1 MGLHPKTPP
10 GSVRRSC
17 PSPSIY
23 RNPRPAQEIRPAG
36 RRRAAFV
43 DHFVLLRFIGIRA
56 RHGKSVPRVV
66 AGQRSSIMPFSFDL
80 SESTPGAGNPS
91 RGSPPGSVRRSC
103 PSPSIYRNPCPA
115 REIRPAGRRR
125 AAFVD
130 HFVLLRFIGIRARR
144 GKSVPRVA
152 AGQRSS
158 VMPFSFDLSESTP
171 GAGNPSRGSSSEN
184 AAGQRSSVMPFSF
197 DLSESTPGAGNPS
210 RGSPPG
216 SVRRSCPSPSIYRN
230 PCPAREIRPAGRR
243 RAAFVGHALLLRS
256 IGIHARRG
264 KSTPRVAAGQRSSV
278 MPFSFD
284 LSESVSGAGN
294 PSRGS
299 PPGGVR
305 RSCPSPSI
313 YRNPRPAREIRP
325 AGRCRAAFVDHFV
338 LLRSIGIRVRRG
350 KFAPWVVAGQH
361 SSVMAFPSQCGSK
374 SDKYREISPRGAK
387 NLLFSGRNLRFSIK
401 IYMF

>member
-1 MGLHPKTPP
+1 MPFSFDLSESVSGAGNSPRGSPP
-10 GSVRRSC
+10 GNVRRSC

-23 RNPRPAQEIRPAG
+23 RNPRPAREIRPAG

-43 DHFVLLRFIGIRA
+43 GHALLLRSIGIRAPAREIRPVGRRRAVFVDHALLLRSIGIRA
-56 RHGKSVPRVV
+56 RRGKFAPWVA
-66 AGQRSSIMPFSFDL
+66 AGQRSSVMPFSFDL
-80 SESTPGAGNPS
+80 SESAPGAGNPS

-130 HFVLLRFIGIRARR
+130 HFVLLRFIGIRVRR

-171 GAGNPSRGSSSEN
+171 GAGNPSRGS
-184 AAGQRSSVMPFSF
+184 
-197 DLSESTPGAGNPS
+197 
-210 RGSPPG
+210 PPG
-216 SVRRSCPSPSIYRN
+216 SVRRSFRSPSIYRN
-230 PCPAREIRPAGRR
+230 PCPARGIRPAGRC

-256 IGIHARRG
+256 IGIRVRRG
-264 KSTPRVAAGQRSSV
+264 QSVPRVFIRK
-278 MPFSFD
+278 
-284 LSESVSGAGN
+284 
-294 PSRGS
+294 
-299 PPGGVR
+299 R
-305 RSCPSPSI
+305 R
-313 YRNPRPAREIRP
+313 
-325 AGRCRAAFVDHFV
+325 RAAFVDHFV
-338 LLRSIGIRVRRG
+338 LLRFIGIRVRRG
-350 KFAPWVVAGQH
+350 KFAPWVVAGQC
-361 SSVMAFPSQCGSK
+361 SSIMAFPSQCGSK